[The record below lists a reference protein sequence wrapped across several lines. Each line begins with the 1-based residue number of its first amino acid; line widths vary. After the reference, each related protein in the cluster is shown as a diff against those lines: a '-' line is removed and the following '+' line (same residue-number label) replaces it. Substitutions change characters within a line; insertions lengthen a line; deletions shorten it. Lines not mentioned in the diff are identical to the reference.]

1 MLRLLPFCLRSW
13 TSEDFE
19 EYVRSFLETAYI
31 KSSWNPTENTWVC
44 WCGILHQVMKQWYAL
59 HVFRYSYSF
68 TYVLDSNVFLLP
80 YMIHEQWT
88 RSPNILY
95 IKMYL
100 RTLIWLLTTNGSMR
114 HKISTNEST
123 KEPSHRLALS
133 PPHSKLYRIT
143 KKPEAPMAPKTNNQA
158 SQTNQRGNRPEST
171 SSDSNQRSSRVLF
184 CSHISCNNTVALLK
198 YYIGGKFI
206 LPPMNFT
213 NQGWCACKLIKR
225 QSHFYITMTLTA
237 MGSLRRRKISITSSV
252 VG

>member
-1 MLRLLPFCLRSW
+1 
-13 TSEDFE
+13 
-19 EYVRSFLETAYI
+19 
-31 KSSWNPTENTWVC
+31 
-44 WCGILHQVMKQWYAL
+44 
-59 HVFRYSYSF
+59 
-68 TYVLDSNVFLLP
+68 
-80 YMIHEQWT
+80 
-88 RSPNILY
+88 
-95 IKMYL
+95 MYL
-100 RTLIWLLTTNGSMR
+100 RTLIWLLTTKGSMR
-114 HKISTNEST
+114 NKISTNEST

-225 QSHFYITMTLTA
+225 QSQFYITMTLTA

-252 VG
+252 VGYTIITVMRAAYISDQPTRSAPNVIEKLVSALSSAPYHIALLT